1 MALHMR
7 KFDDDP
13 RLEDLLDGDRR
24 ARLLELLQLLCGDS
38 FSLQTQPQSGA
49 EPVEFNLDTLA
60 WLSCPASPFQQPPA
74 ARLIEFI
81 LYYVAKYRMA
91 ASLHHDTT
99 EASFAELQRQHA
111 ALQESQALYKALSE
125 QLQSRVEEQ
134 VKVIEGAQ
142 QQLYESARLRA
153 IGQLA
158 AGVAHEINNP
168 IGFISSNLRVAGEY
182 LDELSNKLPGES
194 ETSAVIDDFRALLEE
209 SISGSQRIA
218 AIVADLKTF
227 SNIDQQDFVPCD
239 LNRLIATTCH
249 LIEAECSHGLTIE
262 QRLEP
267 LPQLAGYP
275 AKLSQALYNVLDNA
289 TKAIAGVEGRVRI
302 TSRVA
307 ENGYS
312 EVLIEDNGCGIAAE
326 HLDCLFDPFFTTR
339 PVGAGTGL
347 GLSVARDIM
356 TAHRGE
362 ILVRSKLGAGT
373 RVTLRFLNQ

>member
-1 MALHMR
+1 MR

-13 RLEDLLDGDRR
+13 CLDDLLDRERR
-24 ARLLELLQLLCGDS
+24 ARLLELLQSLCGES
-38 FSLQTQPQSGA
+38 FRLDTERQSGA

-60 WLSCPASPFQQPPA
+60 WLSCATSPLRQAPA
-74 ARLIEFI
+74 ARLLEFI
-81 LYYVAKYRMA
+81 LYYVAKYRLA

-125 QLQSRVEEQ
+125 HLQSRVDEQ

-168 IGFISSNLRVAGEY
+168 IGFISSNLRAAGEY
-182 LDELSNKLPGES
+182 LDELSCKLPDEQDTG
-194 ETSAVIDDFRALLEE
+194 AVLDDFRALLQE
-209 SISGSQRIA
+209 SISGAQRIA
-218 AIVADLKTF
+218 AIVTDLKTF

-249 LIEAECSHGLTIE
+249 LIEAECSHGLTIA

-275 AKLSQALYNVLDNA
+275 AKISQALYNVLDNA
-289 TKAIAGVEGRVRI
+289 IKAISGPGGRVRI
-302 TSRVA
+302 ASRVA
-307 ENGYS
+307 ESGCS
-312 EVLIEDNGCGIAAE
+312 EVLIEDNGCGIATE

-339 PVGAGTGL
+339 PVGSGTGL

-373 RVTLRFLNQ
+373 RVTLRFLSQ

>member
-1 MALHMR
+1 MGPPMR

-13 RLEDLLDGDRR
+13 RLDDLLDGERR
-24 ARLLELLQLLCGDS
+24 ARLLELLQSLCGES
-38 FSLQTQPQSGA
+38 FRLDTERQSGA
-49 EPVEFNLDTLA
+49 EPVEFNLETLA
-60 WLSCPASPFQQPPA
+60 WLSCATSPLRQPPA
-74 ARLIEFI
+74 ARLLEFI
-81 LYYVAKYRMA
+81 LYYVAKYRLA

-99 EASFAELQRQHA
+99 EASFAELQHQHA
-111 ALQESQALYKALSE
+111 ALQDSEARYKVLSE
-125 QLQSRVEEQ
+125 QLQSRVDKQ

-168 IGFISSNLRVAGEY
+168 IGFIASNLRVAGEY
-182 LDELSNKLPGES
+182 LEELSAKLPAEQ
-194 ETSAVIDDFRALLEE
+194 ETGVVLEDFRALLQE
-209 SISGSQRIA
+209 SINGAQRIA

-239 LNRLIATTCH
+239 LNQLIATTCH
-249 LIEAECSHGLTIE
+249 LIEAECSHGLSIE
-262 QRLEP
+262 QRLGQ

-275 AKLSQALYNVLDNA
+275 AKISQALYNVLDNA
-289 TKAIAGVEGRVRI
+289 VKAVAGPEGRVRI
-302 TSRVA
+302 SSRVA
-307 ENGYS
+307 ESGCS
-312 EVLIEDNGCGIAAE
+312 EVVIEDNGCGIATE

-339 PVGAGTGL
+339 PVGSGTGL

-362 ILVRSKLGAGT
+362 ILVRSKPGAGT
-373 RVTLRFLNQ
+373 RVTLRFLSQ

>member
-1 MALHMR
+1 MR

-13 RLEDLLDGDRR
+13 SLDDLLDNERR
-24 ARLLELLQLLCGDS
+24 VRLLELLQSLCSSS
-38 FSLQTQPQSGA
+38 FSLHTEHQADA
-49 EPVEFNLDTLA
+49 EPVEFNLETIA
-60 WLSCPASPFQQPPA
+60 WLSCSASPLRQPAA
-74 ARLIEFI
+74 ARLLEFI
-81 LYYVAKYRMA
+81 LYYVAKYRLA

-111 ALQESQALYKALSE
+111 ALQESEARYKELSE
-125 QLQSRVEEQ
+125 QLQSRVDEQ

-168 IGFISSNLRVAGEY
+168 IGFIASNLRVAGEY
-182 LDELSNKLPGES
+182 LEELSSKLPREEG
-194 ETSAVIDDFRALLEE
+194 TGAVLDDFRALLQE
-209 SISGSQRIA
+209 SISGAQRIA

-239 LNRLIATTCH
+239 LHQLIATTCH

-262 QRLEP
+262 QRLDQ

-275 AKLSQALYNVLDNA
+275 AKISQALYNVLDNA
-289 TKAIAGVEGRVRI
+289 TKAICSPDGRVRI

-307 ENGYS
+307 ENGCC
-312 EVLIEDNGCGIAAE
+312 EVMVEDNGCGVSSDHI
-326 HLDCLFDPFFTTR
+326 DRLFDPFFTTR
-339 PVGAGTGL
+339 PVGSGTGL

-373 RVTLRFLNQ
+373 RVTLRFLSQ